1 MASKALGLFP
11 SPLPATPSAVSGSR
25 GAYLIPCQHI
35 CALHTFGEAVT
46 LHSLD
51 PSSLDETTTQVVLG
65 VIGFEIENE
74 CMMKLNTGF
83 WELDRRREELTEE
96 RWSGWKLFS
105 TFSS

>member
-1 MASKALGLFP
+1 M
-11 SPLPATPSAVSGSR
+11 
-25 GAYLIPCQHI
+25 
-35 CALHTFGEAVT
+35 T

-65 VIGFEIENE
+65 VIGFDIENE